1 MAKQELFIRAI
12 SPDGSY
18 EPQKISKDYVLKIS
32 VLTGQEFQITAFS
45 NNEEILY
52 SDKYSLASS
61 ET

>member
-12 SPDGSY
+12 SPYGSY

-45 NNEEILY
+45 NNEEITVT
-52 SDKYSLASS
+52 DTLAIS
-61 ET
+61 

>member
-45 NNEEILY
+45 NNEEITVT
-52 SDKYSLASS
+52 DTLAIS
-61 ET
+61 